1 MTENLLVL
9 AAVVLLPLVP
19 ACILYRFLPSNTIVN
34 GPFQGLN
41 LQLTGAFGGYFL
53 VLLAAFGFYHTLP
66 DNHQPETEEIWTL
79 RGKVPALVTNS
90 NDLQLSVRP
99 ASTQID
105 EDGTFTMQILVPR
118 RQGRLQL
125 PTLIVQHP
133 LYETVNVH
141 FPVPGGLPIDC
152 KIQNDEKNRTID
164 IPQDCLRLTK
174 KDEATN
180 SIFVTRVESISER

>member
-1 MTENLLVL
+1 MGIAYPRARGKRLWNLGANSPPDSLTRTPPGTTNCRSRLREARGKDSLLYVVSRKLRGYNPTKERQLMTENLLVL

-105 EDGTFTMQILVPR
+105 EDGT
-118 RQGRLQL
+118 
-125 PTLIVQHP
+125 
-133 LYETVNVH
+133 
-141 FPVPGGLPIDC
+141 
-152 KIQNDEKNRTID
+152 
-164 IPQDCLRLTK
+164 
-174 KDEATN
+174 
-180 SIFVTRVESISER
+180 